1 LFILSLLFIHHLF
14 IYCRSFIVHSLF
26 VCLFIIRLFVH
37 FCLFAHCLVVHCMLV
52 HNSFIVCSFI
62 AHSFIICSF
71 IVCSFIVVHSIF
83 VHRSFTFVHCLFVC
97 LFVHRCLF
105 VHCLVVHHLFIV
117 NLFVVLSSTIH
128 SLFVNLLFVVCSSFI
143 HRSSAPSLPGMHP
156 IAKLVVVSKNEG
168 IKKDQYLHWWAR
180 WGLYNER
187 FEGRE
192 RGRQGRGGPR
202 IGAMQWDQ
210 WPLLILIFI
219 LAKMRIFDLLSVY
232 IGGRALAKNQATL
245 KHHKWHFWC
254 FNVAQTCESRVT
266 KLSLGFTNY
275 GMIVIRHWGGGVRN
289 LQCKILGA
297 RSDHI
302 TTRNFDL
309 WERVLPLEFSERKKR
324 GGKDPLDTLT

>member
-1 LFILSLLFIHHLF
+1 
-14 IYCRSFIVHSLF
+14 
-26 VCLFIIRLFVH
+26 
-37 FCLFAHCLVVHCMLV
+37 
-52 HNSFIVCSFI
+52 
-62 AHSFIICSF
+62 
-71 IVCSFIVVHSIF
+71 
-83 VHRSFTFVHCLFVC
+83 
-97 LFVHRCLF
+97 
-105 VHCLVVHHLFIV
+105 
-117 NLFVVLSSTIH
+117 
-128 SLFVNLLFVVCSSFI
+128 LFVVCSSFI

-156 IAKLVVVSKNEG
+156 IARLVVVSKNEG

-275 GMIVIRHWGGGVRN
+275 GMIVIRHWGGGGQKSAMQDFGSAVWPYYHPQFWSLRESAP
-289 LQCKILGA
+289 A
-297 RSDHI
+297 RI
-302 TTRNFDL
+302 FRKK
-309 WERVLPLEFSERKKR
+309 KKR
-324 GGKDPLDTLT
+324 GKGPTGHPNIASNHTLWHSIEPFPSNQHRTLSTSKS